1 MFLRQRKHRLQNASI
16 RSIIFMYFTIT
27 ALAASVFIG
36 VSLYGRLSGQMSS
49 ALQEENHILI
59 NQLGRTMDSYLR
71 LVMKLSDSLYY
82 GVIKNA
88 DLSDGSINGEITL
101 LYDNN
106 KDNVENIALFSKEG
120 ELLESVPAAR
130 LKNNAQVADQ
140 DWFTAALEKTENLH
154 FSMPHVQHIFDT
166 GDSQYRWVVS
176 VARAVEITDGPYTD
190 QGVLLIDLRYNS
202 LALLATWGM
211 TLESF
216 AIAMVLAVAVTVM
229 RVSPLKPLRVF
240 GDLYVQVFR
249 NIPGIALLIIVVY
262 ALPPLKVVL
271 PYRTCVIVATVLLGS
286 AFGSENFMSG
296 INTVG
301 VGQVEAAR
309 SLGMSFSRIL
319 AKIVIPQALRSSV
332 LPMTNLFIA
341 VMLTTALGSQVPLK
355 PQELTGVVSYINT
368 RSLGGVAAFFISAL
382 GYLGTAFVVSHIG
395 NYIDKKVRIL
405 R

>member
-1 MFLRQRKHRLQNASI
+1 MFLKQRKHRLQNASI

-130 LKNNAQVADQ
+130 LKKQCPGGRSGLVYGGIG
-140 DWFTAALEKTENLH
+140 KKPENLH
-154 FSMPHVQHIFDT
+154 FLPCLMYSIFLDT

-202 LALLATWGM
+202 LEQLFDGM
-211 TLESF
+211 
-216 AIAMVLAVAVTVM
+216 
-229 RVSPLKPLRVF
+229 
-240 GDLYVQVFR
+240 
-249 NIPGIALLIIVVY
+249 N
-262 ALPPLKVVL
+262 
-271 PYRTCVIVATVLLGS
+271 
-286 AFGSENFMSG
+286 
-296 INTVG
+296 
-301 VGQVEAAR
+301 
-309 SLGMSFSRIL
+309 L
-319 AKIVIPQALRSSV
+319 AKWRLC
-332 LPMTNLFIA
+332 L
-341 VMLTTALGSQVPLK
+341 
-355 PQELTGVVSYINT
+355 SY
-368 RSLGGVAAFFISAL
+368 RQQR
-382 GYLGTAFVVSHIG
+382 GT
-395 NYIDKKVRIL
+395 
-405 R
+405 

>member
-1 MFLRQRKHRLQNASI
+1 MSLSELW
-16 RSIIFMYFTIT
+16 
-27 ALAASVFIG
+27 
-36 VSLYGRLSGQMSS
+36 SLYGQ
-49 ALQEENHILI
+49 N
-59 NQLGRTMDSYLR
+59 Y
-71 LVMKLSDSLYY
+71 
-82 GVIKNA
+82 
-88 DLSDGSINGEITL
+88 
-101 LYDNN
+101 
-106 KDNVENIALFSKEG
+106 
-120 ELLESVPAAR
+120 
-130 LKNNAQVADQ
+130 
-140 DWFTAALEKTENLH
+140 
-154 FSMPHVQHIFDT
+154 
-166 GDSQYRWVVS
+166 
-176 VARAVEITDGPYTD
+176 
-190 QGVLLIDLRYNS
+190 ID
-202 LALLATWGM
+202 ALLATWGM

-309 SLGMSFSRIL
+309 SLGMSFNRIL

-341 VMLTTALGSQVPLK
+341 VMLTTALGSQVP
-355 PQELTGVVSYINT
+355 LTGVVSYINT

>member
-1 MFLRQRKHRLQNASI
+1 MSLSELW
-16 RSIIFMYFTIT
+16 
-27 ALAASVFIG
+27 
-36 VSLYGRLSGQMSS
+36 SLYGQ
-49 ALQEENHILI
+49 N
-59 NQLGRTMDSYLR
+59 Y
-71 LVMKLSDSLYY
+71 
-82 GVIKNA
+82 
-88 DLSDGSINGEITL
+88 
-101 LYDNN
+101 
-106 KDNVENIALFSKEG
+106 
-120 ELLESVPAAR
+120 
-130 LKNNAQVADQ
+130 
-140 DWFTAALEKTENLH
+140 
-154 FSMPHVQHIFDT
+154 
-166 GDSQYRWVVS
+166 
-176 VARAVEITDGPYTD
+176 
-190 QGVLLIDLRYNS
+190 ID
-202 LALLATWGM
+202 ALLATWGM

-216 AIAMVLAVAVTVM
+216 VIAMVLAVAVTVM

-286 AFGSENFMSG
+286 AFGSENFMS
-296 INTVG
+296 

-309 SLGMSFSRIL
+309 SLGMSFNRIL